1 MVILI
6 LRKEKTG
13 MRKFLSAEEIML
25 RRSKMDKV
33 TIRSQVAEVTAY
45 GKLIE
50 IDREGSE
57 MTVRF
62 KIEVEEDE

>member
-1 MVILI
+1 MV

-13 MRKFLSAEEIML
+13 MRKFLNAEEIML

-45 GKLIE
+45 GRLIE